1 MAELL
6 PCPFC
11 GHLPTIEHERI
22 EPCRNPE
29 NGDLITRWKVRC
41 VYCGTE
47 KSGGITEYR
56 FCNDETLTIIDPH
69 FDGRKEAIKAW
80 NTRTPK
86 ERGGEK

>member
-11 GHLPTIEHERI
+11 GSTYIRVGDSDELHNKSIKFN
-22 EPCRNPE
+22 EPICFVECMSCRTVAGLYKKNFRYKPDYDAKE
-29 NGDLITRWKVRC
+29 
-41 VYCGTE
+41 
-47 KSGGITEYR
+47 
-56 FCNDETLTIIDPH
+56 
-69 FDGRKEAIKAW
+69 EAIKAW